1 MSSRTPSP
9 LPTGSRPASAQ
20 DETEAARWVRE
31 MFARIAPR
39 YDLLNHLLSLGL
51 DVVWRRRAALRFRHL
66 LALPGVRVLD
76 VCCGT
81 GDLAVALARRALRER
96 RRLHATP
103 LAPILVCADFARP
116 MLMRAREKVGMAFCC
131 HSASDGSLA
140 FCFLEADALALPFP
154 EDSFDL
160 VTAAFGFRNLANYS
174 LGAQEIARVLR
185 PGGELGILE
194 FAEPAGWSAPLCR
207 FYVRRLLPRIG
218 ATVSGDRGAYSYLP
232 ASVAAFPTPEAI
244 TQLLTASGFAD
255 VRVERWTAGL
265 VTFYTARK
273 VGRAGG

>member
-1 MSSRTPSP
+1 MPSRTPSP
-9 LPTGSRPASAQ
+9 LPAGSRPAGAQ
-20 DETEAARWVRE
+20 DESDAARRVRE

-66 LALPGVRVLD
+66 LARPGVRVLD

-96 RRLHATP
+96 QRLHVTELVP
-103 LAPILVCADFARP
+103 TLVCADFAHP
-116 MLMRAREKVGMAFCC
+116 MLVRAREKVGTAFRP
-131 HSASDGSLA
+131 HSASGGSLV

-160 VTAAFGFRNLANYS
+160 VTAAFGFRNLANYFR
-174 LGAQEIARVLR
+174 GAQEIARVLR

-194 FAEPAGWSAPLCR
+194 FAEPAGWGAPLCR
-207 FYVRRLLPRIG
+207 FYVRRLLPGIG
-218 ATVSGDRGAYSYLP
+218 AAVSGDRGAYSYLP
-232 ASVAAFPTPEAI
+232 ASVAAFPTPEAV
-244 TQLLTASGFAD
+244 TQLLAESGFAD
-255 VRVERWTAGL
+255 VQVERWTAGL
-265 VTFYTARK
+265 VAFYTARK
-273 VGRAGG
+273 ADRAGG